1 MQSSDV
7 LLCLGSRLDTRI
19 TGGVPKTFARKS
31 KVIVVDID
39 KNEVIENI
47 KIINISI
54 TKIKNLYNFMRILL
68 ILLIISYSTKIFP
81 IEIYKLIS
89 ENDLVYLFENNKKKW
104 NETIVFLDKK
114 KSLSKFNGSNDT
126 YFLKSYFDNGSVLIM
141 PFFNNDSVE
150 KFILTY
156 EFDII
161 DDELI
166 NIFLKH
172 YNSYNLFCSG
182 LVKNKSYINI
192 EIIKCN

>member
-1 MQSSDV
+1 
-7 LLCLGSRLDTRI
+7 
-19 TGGVPKTFARKS
+19 
-31 KVIVVDID
+31 
-39 KNEVIENI
+39 
-47 KIINISI
+47 
-54 TKIKNLYNFMRILL
+54 MRILL
-68 ILLIISYSTKIFP
+68 ILLITFYSTKIFP

-89 ENDLVYLFENNKKKW
+89 ENDLSYLFENNKKKW

-141 PFFNNDSVE
+141 PYFNNDSVE
-150 KFILTY
+150 RFILTY
-156 EFDII
+156 EFDIV

-166 NIFLKH
+166 DIFIKH
-172 YNSYNLFCSG
+172 YNSYNLFCSV

>member
-1 MQSSDV
+1 M
-7 LLCLGSRLDTRI
+7 
-19 TGGVPKTFARKS
+19 
-31 KVIVVDID
+31 
-39 KNEVIENI
+39 
-47 KIINISI
+47 
-54 TKIKNLYNFMRILL
+54 KNLYNFMRILL
-68 ILLIISYSTKIFP
+68 ILLIISYSTKTFP

-89 ENDLVYLFENNKKKW
+89 ENDLVYPFENNKKKW

-141 PFFNNDSVE
+141 PFFNNDKVE

>member
-1 MQSSDV
+1 
-7 LLCLGSRLDTRI
+7 
-19 TGGVPKTFARKS
+19 
-31 KVIVVDID
+31 
-39 KNEVIENI
+39 
-47 KIINISI
+47 
-54 TKIKNLYNFMRILL
+54 MRILL
-68 ILLIISYSTKIFP
+68 ILLITFYSTKIFP

-114 KSLSKFNGSNDT
+114 KSLSKLNGSNDT

-141 PFFNNDSVE
+141 PYFNNDSVE
-150 KFILTY
+150 RFILTY
-156 EFDII
+156 EFDIV

-166 NIFLKH
+166 DIFIKH
-172 YNSYNLFCSG
+172 YNSYNLFCSV

>member
-1 MQSSDV
+1 
-7 LLCLGSRLDTRI
+7 
-19 TGGVPKTFARKS
+19 
-31 KVIVVDID
+31 
-39 KNEVIENI
+39 
-47 KIINISI
+47 
-54 TKIKNLYNFMRILL
+54 MRILL
-68 ILLIISYSTKIFP
+68 ILLIIFYSTKIFP

-89 ENDLVYLFENNKKKW
+89 ENDLSYLFENKKKW

-141 PFFNNDSVE
+141 PYFNNDSVE
-150 KFILTY
+150 RFVLTY
-156 EFDII
+156 EFDIV
-161 DDELI
+161 DDDLI

-172 YNSYNLFCSG
+172 YNSYSLFCSG

>member
-1 MQSSDV
+1 
-7 LLCLGSRLDTRI
+7 
-19 TGGVPKTFARKS
+19 
-31 KVIVVDID
+31 
-39 KNEVIENI
+39 
-47 KIINISI
+47 
-54 TKIKNLYNFMRILL
+54 MRF
-68 ILLIISYSTKIFP
+68 LIILIFVIFSTKIFS
-81 IEIYKLIS
+81 IENNKLIS
-89 ENDLVYLFENNKKKW
+89 ENDLNYLFDNSQKKW

-141 PFFNNDSVE
+141 PYFKNDSVE
-150 KFILTY
+150 RFILTY

-172 YNSYNLFCSG
+172 YNSYNLFCSD

>member
-1 MQSSDV
+1 
-7 LLCLGSRLDTRI
+7 
-19 TGGVPKTFARKS
+19 
-31 KVIVVDID
+31 
-39 KNEVIENI
+39 
-47 KIINISI
+47 
-54 TKIKNLYNFMRILL
+54 MRVLL
-68 ILLIISYSTKIFP
+68 ILLITFYSTKIFP

-89 ENDLVYLFENNKKKW
+89 ENDLVHLFENNKKKW

-141 PFFNNDSVE
+141 PYFKNDSVE
-150 KFILTY
+150 RFILTY

-172 YNSYNLFCSG
+172 YNSYNLYCSE

-192 EIIKCN
+192 EIIKCY

>member
-1 MQSSDV
+1 M
-7 LLCLGSRLDTRI
+7 
-19 TGGVPKTFARKS
+19 
-31 KVIVVDID
+31 
-39 KNEVIENI
+39 
-47 KIINISI
+47 
-54 TKIKNLYNFMRILL
+54 L
-68 ILLIISYSTKIFP
+68 ILIVFYSTKTFP

-89 ENDLVYLFENNKKKW
+89 ENDLAYLFENNKKKW

-141 PFFNNDSVE
+141 PYFNNDSVE
-150 KFILTY
+150 RFILTY
-156 EFDII
+156 EFDIV
-161 DDELI
+161 DDDLI

-172 YNSYNLFCSG
+172 YNSYNLFCSD

>member
-1 MQSSDV
+1 
-7 LLCLGSRLDTRI
+7 
-19 TGGVPKTFARKS
+19 
-31 KVIVVDID
+31 
-39 KNEVIENI
+39 
-47 KIINISI
+47 
-54 TKIKNLYNFMRILL
+54 MRILL
-68 ILLIISYSTKIFP
+68 ILLITFYSTKIFP

-141 PFFNNDSVE
+141 PYFNNDSVE

-156 EFDII
+156 EFDIV
-161 DDELI
+161 DDDLI
-166 NIFLKH
+166 NIFFKH
-172 YNSYNLFCSG
+172 YNSYSLFCSG
-182 LVKNKSYINI
+182 LIKNKSYINI